1 MNALPFILVA
11 VLAYA
16 VAYRF
21 YAAFLAAKVMML
33 DDARV
38 TAAVKHQNGHDYM
51 PMNRLVA
58 FGHHFAAIAGA
69 GPLIGP
75 VLAAQFGF
83 LPGYVWILVGACLGG
98 AVHDFVVL
106 VASTR
111 NDGLSLDHLAQRYIT
126 GAAGLATAVASLFII
141 VCALSGLAV
150 AVVNALA
157 GSAWGTFTIA
167 TTIPIAILVG
177 LYMFRLRP
185 GRIAEGSII
194 GVVLVLLA
202 VVGGRWVAGQPWA
215 HLFLFDRKTLSIL
228 LPAYGMVA
236 SVLPVWLLLA
246 PRDYLSSYMKI
257 GTITIVGL
265 GVILVMPTLQ
275 MPMVTSYIAGGG
287 PIVKG
292 PVWPFVSITIMCGA
306 ISGFHALIG
315 SGTTPKMVSRESHL
329 KFIGYGAMLT
339 ESFVSLMALVAAS
352 ALPPGDYFAI
362 NVPPAVFEKMGL
374 STVGLDNLS
383 KLVEEDLR
391 GRTGGAVCM
400 AVGMAQIFSGLPG
413 MKKLLAF
420 WYHFMI
426 MFEALFIL
434 TTIDAGSRVLRYIV
448 QELLGRRWKT
458 LGRHDWWPGVI
469 AISLASSFLWGWI
482 LYHGE
487 IKTIW
492 PMFGVANQ
500 LLASVALAIG
510 TVVILTEAPKRIYA
524 LTTALPFVYV
534 VVTTFDAGVVNL
546 ASTYYPL
553 TQAAETAT
561 AAWVDIV
568 LTIIMLALVLV
579 LVAETARKVVRL
591 LKDYPPVPG
600 SSNTRVAR

>member
-1 MNALPFILVA
+1 MNALPFIIVA
-11 VLAYA
+11 ILAYA

-21 YAAFLAAKVMML
+21 YSAFLAAKVMML
-33 DDARV
+33 DDRRV
-38 TAAVKHQNGHDYM
+38 TAAVKHENGHDYM
-51 PMNRLVA
+51 PMNKFVA

-83 LPGYVWILVGACLGG
+83 LPGYIWILVGACLGG

-111 NDGLSLDHLAQRYIT
+111 NDGLSLDHLAKKYIT
-126 GAAGLATAVASLFII
+126 GVAGVTTAVAALFII
-141 VCALSGLAV
+141 TCALAGLAV

-157 GSAWGTFTIA
+157 ESAWGTFTISM
-167 TTIPIAILVG
+167 TIPIAIFVG

-194 GVVLVLLA
+194 GVALVLLA
-202 VVGGRWVAGQPWA
+202 VGGGQWVAVQPWA
-215 HLFLFDRKTLSIL
+215 HCFIFDKKTLSFL
-228 LPAYGMVA
+228 LPAYGLVA
-236 SVLPVWLLLA
+236 SILPVWLLLA

-257 GTITIVGL
+257 GTIAIVGL

-275 MPMVTSYIAGGG
+275 MPMVTEFIHGGG

-292 PVWPFVSITIMCGA
+292 TVWPFVSITIMCGA
-306 ISGFHALIG
+306 ISGFHALIS
-315 SGTTPKMVSRESHL
+315 SGTTPKMVARESHL
-329 KFIGYGAMLT
+329 RFIGYGAMIT

-352 ALPPGDYFAI
+352 ALTPGDYFAI
-362 NVPPAVFEKMGL
+362 NVPPAVFQKMGL
-374 STVGLDNLS
+374 STVELDALARM
-383 KLVEEDLR
+383 VEEDLR

-400 AVGMAQIFSGLPG
+400 AVGMASIFSGLPG
-413 MKKLLAF
+413 MKKLMAF

-448 QELLGRRWKT
+448 QELLGRRWKR

-469 AISLASSFLWGWI
+469 AISLVSSFLWGWI

-487 IKTIW
+487 VKTIW

-500 LLASVALAIG
+500 LLAAVALAIG
-510 TVVILTEAPKRIYA
+510 TVIILTEAPKRIYA
-524 LTTALPFVYV
+524 LTTALPLAFVT
-534 VVTTFDAGVVNL
+534 VTTSWAGVMNIV
-546 ASTYYPL
+546 STYYPM
-553 TQAAETAT
+553 TTAAETAT
-561 AAWVDIV
+561 PAWVNIFLSV
-568 LTIIMLALVLV
+568 IMLALVLV
-579 LVAETARKVVRL
+579 LLAETARKVVRI
-591 LKDYPPVPG
+591 LK
-600 SSNTRVAR
+600 T